1 MIMRLILPLL
11 LTLGLAATAL
21 AETKVKTETIPA
33 AKAAPK
39 GNAGKAA
46 KPGKVAEV
54 IRDLS
59 RLPEKTRKTRERI
72 LEAARTGDI
81 NKVVSVMQSNEMM
94 PVFSFGGDK
103 NPLEFWKNSYPDSDG
118 VEVLS
123 ILVEILESPFVHL
136 DKGTPQEM
144 YVWPYFYAVA
154 LDKLTP
160 EQKVELFKIMTGVDY
175 KEMQVFGAYI
185 FYRAGIAPDGVWHF
199 FVAGD

>member
-1 MIMRLILPLL
+1 MRSILALL
-11 LTLGLAATAL
+11 LSLALAAPAF
-21 AETKVKTETIPA
+21 AQAKVKTETIPA

-46 KPGKVAEV
+46 KPEKAAEV

-59 RLPEKTRKTRERI
+59 LLPEKARKMRERI
-72 LEAARTGDI
+72 LDAAKSGDI
-81 NKVVSVMQSNEMM
+81 NKVVTVMQSNEVM

-103 NPLEFWKNSYPDSDG
+103 NALEFWKNSYPDSDG

-123 ILVEILESPFVHL
+123 ILVEILEAPFVLL

-144 YVWPYFYAVA
+144 YVWPYFYGVP
-154 LDKLTP
+154 LEKLSP
-160 EQKVELFKIMTGVDY
+160 EEKVELFKIMTGVDY

-185 FYRAGIAPDGVWHF
+185 FYRAGISPDGVWHF

>member
-1 MIMRLILPLL
+1 MRPILTLL
-11 LTLGLAATAL
+11 LSIVLTAPAL

-33 AKAAPK
+33 PKAAPK
-39 GNAGKAA
+39 GNTGKAA
-46 KPGKVAEV
+46 KPEKAPDV

-59 RLPEKTRKTRERI
+59 LLPEKARKMRERI
-72 LEAARTGDI
+72 LDAAKSGDL
-81 NKVVSVMQSNEMM
+81 KKLATVMQSNEVM

-103 NPLEFWKNSYPDSDG
+103 DPVEFWKNSYPDSEG
-118 VEVLS
+118 IEVLS
-123 ILVEILESPFVHL
+123 ILVEILEAPFVHL

-144 YVWPYFYAVA
+144 YVWPYFYGVP
-154 LDKLTP
+154 LEKLTA

-185 FYRAGIAPDGVWHF
+185 FYRTGISADGVWHF